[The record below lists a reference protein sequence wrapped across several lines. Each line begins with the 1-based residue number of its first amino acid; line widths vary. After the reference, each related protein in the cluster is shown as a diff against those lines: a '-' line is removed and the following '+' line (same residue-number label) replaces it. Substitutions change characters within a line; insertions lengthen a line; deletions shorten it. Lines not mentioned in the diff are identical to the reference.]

1 MNQQAKDMIK
11 ILKKIARKHNLK
23 IEYENF
29 KGSTLNGKKIKSFC
43 YKLIDP
49 DVEERYNSL
58 LSRQDKL
65 CFFHLPHASDVV
77 MTYTVTNDIGNNYFE
92 FTPDDL
98 SCTIAMDYDK
108 TQVHKII
115 TEAQFD
121 LKYKD
126 YKKRF
131 DDYYSKYDLEI
142 KQEIMKKALER
153 ADSDFNDKP
162 QKSEEDDFFEK
173 LANL

>member
-11 ILKKIARKHNLK
+11 TLKKIAKKHNLK
-23 IEYENF
+23 IGYENF

-43 YKLIDP
+43 YKLIDT
-49 DVEERYNSL
+49 DVEEKYNSL
-58 LSRQDKL
+58 LSRTEKL
-65 CFFHLPHASDVV
+65 CFFNLPNASYIV

-92 FTPDDL
+92 FTPDDI
-98 SCTIAMDYDK
+98 SCTIAMDLDL
-108 TQVHKII
+108 TQVNKIT

-131 DDYYSKYDLEI
+131 DDYYSKYDLAI
-142 KQEIMKKALER
+142 KQEIMKMALER

-162 QKSEEDDFFEK
+162 QKSEEDDFFER
-173 LANL
+173 LANI